1 MDRFQL
7 GLEIALSVLLLVTI
21 FYSLYLGRA
30 LAVIR
35 RDRGQLDALIMSLE
49 SSSAQAQSGIDHLR
63 QTTEMVGRALG
74 KTVESGKV
82 LKQELTALCER
93 SEAAAQVLEGG
104 GPTQPQRAQGHASMA
119 RADDGDIV
127 VPRPSLR
134 PRVDEGRLGSIGTT
148 KNPVG
153 KSAAEREL
161 LRALRQKQG

>member
-74 KTVESGKV
+74 KTVETGKT
-82 LKQELTALCER
+82 LKNELTILCER
-93 SEAAAQVLEGG
+93 SEAVAQVLEGG
-104 GPTQPQRAQGHASMA
+104 ASTQKASSQKPII
-119 RADDGDIV
+119 RPEEED
-127 VPRPSLR
+127 VPGVRMPLR
-134 PRVDEGRLGSIGTT
+134 PRMDEGRMGSVGTVKT
-148 KNPVG
+148 PVG

-161 LRALRQKQG
+161 LRALRQRQG

>member
-74 KTVESGKV
+74 KTVETGKT
-82 LKQELTALCER
+82 LKNELTILCER
-93 SEAAAQVLEGG
+93 SEAVAQVLEGG
-104 GPTQPQRAQGHASMA
+104 ASTQKAASQKPIIRPEEEEEDVPGA
-119 RADDGDIV
+119 RM
-127 VPRPSLR
+127 PLR
-134 PRVDEGRLGSIGTT
+134 PRLDEGRMGSVGTVKT
-148 KNPVG
+148 PVG

-161 LRALRQKQG
+161 LRALRQRQG

>member
-30 LAVIR
+30 LVVIR

-74 KTVESGKV
+74 KTVETGKT
-82 LKQELTALCER
+82 LKNELTILCER
-93 SEAAAQVLEGG
+93 SEAVAQVLEGG
-104 GPTQPQRAQGHASMA
+104 VSAQKASSQKPIIRPEEEDVPGA
-119 RADDGDIV
+119 RM
-127 VPRPSLR
+127 PLR
-134 PRVDEGRLGSIGTT
+134 PRMDEGRMGSVGTVKT
-148 KNPVG
+148 PVG

-161 LRALRQKQG
+161 LRALRQRQG

>member
-7 GLEIALSVLLLVTI
+7 GLEIALSLLLLITI

-30 LAVIR
+30 LSVIR

-74 KTVESGKV
+74 KTVEAGKV
-82 LKQELTALCER
+82 LKHELTVLCER
-93 SEAAAQVLEGG
+93 SEAAAQVLEGV
-104 GPTQPQRAQGHASMA
+104 PATQRAVISKSVTRTEEPETGTA
-119 RADDGDIV
+119 RS
-127 VPRPSLR
+127 PLR
-134 PRVDEGRLGSIGTT
+134 PRMDEGRLGSVGVL
-148 KNPVG
+148 KSPAG

-161 LRALRQKQG
+161 LHALRQKQG

>member
-82 LKQELTALCER
+82 LKHELTALCER
-93 SEAAAQVLEGG
+93 SEAAAQVLEGRT
-104 GPTQPQRAQGHASMA
+104 PAPREPSPAAMA
-119 RADDGDIV
+119 YADEGDTM
-127 VPRPSLR
+127 PLRTPLR
-134 PRVDEGRLGSIGTT
+134 PRMDEGRLGSVGVT
-148 KNPVG
+148 KSPVG